1 MSDENSK
8 VYVGNLEYS
17 TSDEE
22 LRAFFE
28 GQQLQVKAVDIIKDK
43 YTGRAKGFGFV
54 ELDSNEAVQ
63 KAIQSLDGQE
73 LKGRKLKVS
82 EAKKSQ
88 SRPPR
93 Q

>member
-1 MSDENSK
+1 MSDEKSK
-8 VYVGNLEYS
+8 VYVGNLEYN

-28 GQQLQVKAVDIIKDK
+28 GQQLEVKAVDIIKDK
-43 YTGRAKGFGFV
+43 YTGKCKGFGFV
-54 ELDSNEAVQ
+54 ELDSDAAVQ

-82 EAKKSQ
+82 QAKKPQ
-88 SRPPR
+88 DRPPR
-93 Q
+93 P